1 MSQIITNRVR
11 TSRRALLKGLTAAG
25 ARIVIGLPP
34 LASMFNS
41 TGTAYAAT
49 PPPGPAHATLVEKP
63 IETRFVLWFN
73 GNGIPERYWIP
84 TEEGSDYELTP
95 CLAPLAAW
103 RKDIHVLSGV
113 DNAAASGKGNGHT
126 NSMSGLM
133 TGLDFTGRGP
143 SGPSI
148 DQIIAGK
155 IGGDSRFRSLQI
167 GVAQESFGES
177 MQRNMSWAGYER
189 ALPPEMIP
197 HRLFD
202 RLFGAR
208 EEGWVNRK
216 RSILDAVRADA
227 STLEK
232 SLAGDDKARV
242 DEHLS
247 TIRDLERAIAGL
259 PPEYARVDPPDFDG
273 DMKDWPRI
281 AKLQSDLLVQALA
294 TRQTRVASYM
304 LTKCQSLTRFPWLG
318 YTSARHHD
326 YTHSPDKMSGADG
339 TDGIHVLRDICRWH
353 VEEFAYLVAKLESIS
368 EGDGTLFDHT
378 SLIYV
383 HEHAEAN
390 PHKNI
395 GLAMLVAGGS
405 KRLAKGAHTRITGTV
420 ADVYVTVADEVVGAG
435 IGKFPTATK
444 TIGTVLT

>member
-1 MSQIITNRVR
+1 MSQVITNRIR
-11 TSRRALLKGLTAAG
+11 TSRRSLLKGLTAAG
-25 ARIVIGLPP
+25 IRIAVGLPP
-34 LASMFNS
+34 LVSMFES
-41 TGTAYAAT
+41 SGTAYAAT
-49 PPPGPAHATLVEKP
+49 PEAGLAAKP

-84 TEEGSDYELTP
+84 STEGAEYETTP

-103 RKDIHVLSGV
+103 RKDVHILSGV
-113 DNAAASGKGNGHT
+113 DNASANGKGNGHT

-133 TGLDFTGRGP
+133 TGTDFTGRGP

-148 DQIIAGK
+148 DQVIAAK
-155 IGGDSRFRSLQI
+155 IGTESRFRSLQI

-202 RLFGAR
+202 RLFGAQ

-216 RSILDAVRADA
+216 RSILDTVMADA
-227 STLEK
+227 T
-232 SLAGDDKARV
+232 SLQKRLPGEDKTRV
-242 DEHLS
+242 EEHLS
-247 TIRDLERAIAGL
+247 GIRDLERAIAGL
-259 PPEYARVDPPDFDG
+259 PPAYQHVAAPDFDG

-304 LTKCQSLTRFPWLG
+304 LTKCQSITRFPWLG

-326 YTHSPDKMSGADG
+326 YTHAEGKSVGADG
-339 TDGIHVLRDICRWH
+339 VEGQRVLRDICRWH
-353 VEEFAYLVAKLESIS
+353 VEEFAYLIAKLESVP
-368 EGDGTLFDHT
+368 EGDGNLFDHT
-378 SLIYV
+378 SLIFA

-390 PHKNI
+390 PHKNN
-395 GLAMLVAGGS
+395 GLAMIVAGGS
-405 KRLAKGAHTRITGTV
+405 KKLARGAHTRITGTV
-420 ADVYVTVADEVVGAG
+420 GDVYMTVADDVVGAG
-435 IGKFPTATK
+435 IGKFPTASK
-444 TIGTVLT
+444 KLGALLT

>member
-1 MSQIITNRVR
+1 V
-11 TSRRALLKGLTAAG
+11 
-25 ARIVIGLPP
+25 VGLPP
-34 LASMFNS
+34 LVSMFNS
-41 TGTAYAAT
+41 VGSAYAAET
-49 PPPGPAHATLVEKP
+49 PAEGGGKP
-63 IETRFVLWFN
+63 IESRFVLWFN

-84 TEEGSDYELTP
+84 SEEGSDYHMTP
-95 CLAPLAAW
+95 CLAPLAAY
-103 RKDIHVLSGV
+103 RKEVHVLSGV
-113 DNAAASGKGNGHT
+113 DNAAAGGMGNGHT

-133 TGLDFTGRGP
+133 TGTNFTGRGP

-148 DQIIAGK
+148 DQVIASK
-155 IGGDSRFRSLQI
+155 IGDDSRFRSLQI

-202 RLFGAR
+202 RLFGQR

-216 RSILDAVRADA
+216 RSILDTISEDA
-227 STLEK
+227 TALK
-232 SLAGDDKARV
+232 KKLPTDDQARV
-242 DEHLS
+242 DEHLAG
-247 TIRDLERAIAGL
+247 IRDLERSIAGL
-259 PPEYARVDPPDFDG
+259 PPEYRRVEAPDFDG

-304 LTKCQSLTRFPWLG
+304 LTKCQSITRFPWLG

-326 YTHSPDKMSGADG
+326 YTHAEGKTSGADG
-339 TDGIHVLRDICRWH
+339 VEGQRVMRDICRWH
-353 VEEFAYLVAKLESIS
+353 VEEFAYLVAKLESVP

-378 SLIYV
+378 SLVYV

-390 PHKNI
+390 PHKNS
-395 GLAMLVAGGS
+395 GLAMIVAGGDS
-405 KRLAKGAHTRITGTV
+405 RIAKGAHTRVTGT
-420 ADVYVTVADEVVGAG
+420 AGDVYLTIADEVLGAG

-444 TIGTVLT
+444 KLSALLA

>member
-11 TSRRALLKGLTAAG
+11 TSRRALLKGITAAG

-34 LASMFNS
+34 LVSMFNS

-49 PPPGPAHATLVEKP
+49 PETAAKAPLAEKP
-63 IETRFVLWFN
+63 IENRFVLWFN

-133 TGLDFTGRGP
+133 TGLNFTGRGP

-232 SLAGDDKARV
+232 SMSGDDKARV

-247 TIRDLERAIAGL
+247 SIRDLERAIAGL

-294 TRQTRVASYM
+294 MRQTRVASYM

-318 YTSARHHD
+318 YSSARHHD
-326 YTHSPDKMSGADG
+326 YTHSPDKTSGADG
-339 TDGIHVLRDICRWH
+339 SDGIHVLRDICRWH
-353 VEEFAYLVAKLESIS
+353 VEEFAYLVAKLESVR

-378 SLIYV
+378 SLIFV

-390 PHKNI
+390 PHKNS

-444 TIGTVLT
+444 KVGTLLT

>member
-1 MSQIITNRVR
+1 MSQIITNGVR
-11 TSRRALLKGLTAAG
+11 ASRRTLLKGLTAAG

-41 TGTAYAAT
+41 AGTAYAAT
-49 PPPGPAHATLVEKP
+49 PETAAAKAVVEKP

-84 TEEGSDYELTP
+84 TDEGSDYELTP
-95 CLAPLAAW
+95 CLAPLGAW

-133 TGLDFTGRGP
+133 TGLNFTGRGP

-197 HRLFD
+197 HQLFD

-227 STLEK
+227 LTLEK
-232 SLAGDDKARV
+232 SLPGDDKARV

-247 TIRDLERAIAGL
+247 GIRDLERSIAGL
-259 PPEYARVDPPDFDG
+259 PPQYARVDPPDFDG

-294 TRQTRVASYM
+294 MRQTRVASYM

-318 YTSARHHD
+318 YSSARHHD
-326 YTHSPDKMSGADG
+326 YTHSPDKTSGADG
-339 TDGIHVLRDICRWH
+339 TDGMHVLRDICRWH
-353 VEEFAYLVAKLESIS
+353 VEEFAYLVAKLESVR

-378 SLIYV
+378 SLIFV
-383 HEHAEAN
+383 HEHAEAD
-390 PHKNI
+390 PHKNS

-420 ADVYVTVADEVVGAG
+420 GDVYVTVADEVVGAG

-444 TIGTVLT
+444 KIGALLT